1 MTPQQLRRR
10 IRDLENLKKKNKNTI
25 EDLKKN
31 CKDLQKNLTEKEK
44 ECVRIKKASE
54 RDLSEI
60 SGNHANQIKAMKEL
74 HLKEKKEKSTII
86 RDQAEKLQ
94 DLRKTN
100 NLVSFN
106 FLSIKFHFVVV
117 F

>member
-1 MTPQQLRRR
+1 ML
-10 IRDLENLKKKNKNTI
+10 
-25 EDLKKN
+25 
-31 CKDLQKNLTEKEK
+31 
-44 ECVRIKKASE
+44 
-54 RDLSEI
+54 EI

>member
-1 MTPQQLRRR
+1 MAAR
-10 IRDLENLKKKNKNTI
+10 
-25 EDLKKN
+25 
-31 CKDLQKNLTEKEK
+31 EKEPIK
-44 ECVRIKKASE
+44 IKKASE
-54 RDLSEI
+54 RDLSEKLV
-60 SGNHANQIKAMKEL
+60 NHAAQVKAMREL
-74 HLKEKKEKSTII
+74 HLKEIKEKDTMI

-106 FLSIKFHFVVV
+106 FLSIKLHFVVV

>member
-1 MTPQQLRRR
+1 M
-10 IRDLENLKKKNKNTI
+10 
-25 EDLKKN
+25 
-31 CKDLQKNLTEKEK
+31 
-44 ECVRIKKASE
+44 
-54 RDLSEI
+54 SEI

-86 RDQAEKLQ
+86 RDQAEKLR